1 VVARDF
7 AIPSESPLL
16 QEGIARMTS
25 DANGFEAQHPE
36 VAKFIEGIPAMLIGP
51 LMQPIAAG
59 LEQPL
64 TRQLLREGIAFSER
78 CQEAI
83 AATQER
89 FEDLTAEVQAELAA
103 EHGSRPRAQARRT
116 YQPGTGSH
124 AAEHLT
130 HLLFDLNEQ
139 VGWLT
144 NNIADLRVLL
154 SFGFA
159 AMAIRQLAVQ
169 GPELDK
175 IPWYT
180 FAWYAFSSF
189 RELHR
194 SDEPTGFPQSETE
207 TSEVQSSFT
216 AESL

>member
-1 VVARDF
+1 M
-7 AIPSESPLL
+7 IL
-16 QEGIARMTS
+16 
-25 DANGFEAQHPE
+25 
-36 VAKFIEGIPAMLIGP
+36 GP

-64 TRQLLREGIAFSER
+64 TKQLLKEGIAFSER

-89 FEDLTAEVQAELAA
+89 FEDLSAEVQAELAA
-103 EHGSRPRAQARRT
+103 EQPSRPRAQARRT

-124 AAEHLT
+124 TAEHLT
-130 HLLFDLNEQ
+130 HMLFDLNEQ

-144 NNIADLRVLL
+144 HNVADLRVLL

-159 AMAIRQLAVQ
+159 AMALRQLAVK
-169 GPELDK
+169 GAELDE

-194 SDEPTGFPQSETE
+194 SGEPAGFNQPEGAAP
-207 TSEVQSSFT
+207 EVEPSFT
-216 AESL
+216 PEPL

>member
-36 VAKFIEGIPAMLIGP
+36 VAKFIEGIPAMLLGP

-64 TRQLLREGIAFSER
+64 TKQVLREGIVFSER

-89 FEDLTAEVQAELAA
+89 FEDLTAEVKAELAA
-103 EHGSRPRAQARRT
+103 EHPSRSKAQARRT

-130 HLLFDLNEQ
+130 QMLFDLNEQ

-144 NNIADLRVLL
+144 NNVADLRVLL

-159 AMAIRQLAVQ
+159 AMALRQLAVK
-169 GPELDK
+169 GAELDQ

-194 SDEPTGFPQSETE
+194 SAEPTGFTQPETA
-207 TSEVQSSFT
+207 TPEVQPSFIT
-216 AESL
+216 EPL